1 MAFYIPGVREFS
13 LLCGCVD
20 AGKDALNNAINVHG
34 QNVTLL
40 PGGIDEMQIT
50 DGLSKDTKI
59 VMADRKGYAKLAIEN
74 GLTIIPSF
82 CFGEKWIHR
91 TYLMPRPIRAFLYK
105 TFKVGGTL
113 LKGRG
118 PSFLGY
124 LGVSLGYVYGEP
136 IPVRKQNPVDPEY
149 LDEIHAKVQA
159 SVKSI
164 FDRHKEHFGYAA
176 DETLTFVTVK
186 EARAVHRDAKSVKGD

>member
-1 MAFYIPGVREFS
+1 MLYSSLTDYVLHYYDGVCIREGPAPDPNGKYLFACYPHGVYGVCRAFSGGSQNWNKLYPGITSRWGSFGTAFYIPGVREFS

-20 AGKDALNNAINVHG
+20 ADKATLTGAINTHG

-50 DGLSKDTKI
+50 DGTSKDTKI

-91 TYLMPRPIRAFLYK
+91 TYLLPRPLRAFLYK
-105 TFKVGGTL
+105 TFKVSGTL

-118 PSFLGY
+118 LTFLGY
-124 LGVSLGYVYGEP
+124 LGVRL
-136 IPVRKQNPVDPEY
+136 
-149 LDEIHAKVQA
+149 
-159 SVKSI
+159 
-164 FDRHKEHFGYAA
+164 
-176 DETLTFVTVK
+176 
-186 EARAVHRDAKSVKGD
+186 